1 MSRKMNFSR
10 RRFLCDAAMTMAA
23 AQFGQTAFAR
33 PRWSATNPL
42 SSLSGKAIWLNSQPL
57 TAAGLQRKVVLVDF
71 WTYTCIN
78 WRRQLPYLR
87 AWANKYKDK
96 GLVVIGVHTPE
107 FSFEKNVDNVRWATK
122 DMGIDYPVLI
132 DNDQAI
138 WNAFN
143 NEYWPALYFVD
154 TQGHTRH
161 HVFGEGEYEQSEV
174 VIKRLLAEAG
184 HRDVGNELVSVDP
197 RDAEA
202 AADWSELGS
211 GENYVGSQ
219 RTENFASPGGATLD
233 KRHEY
238 TQPSKLKLN
247 HWALSGEWTMG
258 REAITL
264 NKPNGRIAYRFH
276 ARDLHL
282 VMGPSEPKAQVRF
295 QVLIDGQPSDATHGA
310 DVDEK
315 GKGTVMEPR
324 MYQLIRQT
332 APIVDRQFEI
342 EFLDAGVQAFSF
354 TFG

>member
-1 MSRKMNFSR
+1 
-10 RRFLCDAAMTMAA
+10 MTMAA

-33 PRWSATNPL
+33 PRWSATSPL

-122 DMGIDYPVLI
+122 DMGIDYPVVI

-154 TQGHTRH
+154 AQGRLRYQQ
-161 HVFGEGEYEQSEV
+161 FGEGSYRQAEM
-174 VIKRLLAEAG
+174 VIQQLLIEAG
-184 HRDVGNELVSVDP
+184 ATGISREPVAVEPQG
-197 RDAEA
+197 AEV
-202 AADWSELGS
+202 AADWDDLRSE
-211 GENYVGSQ
+211 ETYVGYA
-219 RTENFASPGGATLD
+219 RGEGFASSGGAVLDVPRLYTL
-233 KRHEY
+233 
-238 TQPSKLKLN
+238 PSRLRLN
-247 HWALSGEWTMG
+247 TWALSGDWTVKNP
-258 REAITL
+258 AAVL
-264 NKPNGRIAYRFH
+264 NKANGTIAYRFH
-276 ARDLHL
+276 ARDLNL
-282 VMGPSEPKAQVRF
+282 VMGPPTPGTPVKFRVT
-295 QVLIDGQPSDATHGA
+295 VDGAPAGAAHGS
-310 DVDEK
+310 DVDEQ
-315 GKGTVMEPR
+315 GYGTADGQR
-324 MYQLIRQT
+324 MYQLIRQ
-332 APIVDRQFEI
+332 PKSIGDRLFEI
-342 EFLDAGVQAFSF
+342 EFLDPGIEVFAF